1 MSEKNFEF
9 INIQRIEPEVKPL
22 EIRKVK
28 FDEIYEKQSL
38 REAKEQSSRC
48 LDCGNP
54 YCEWK
59 CPLHNYIPNWLKLVE
74 EGEIEQAADLCHET
88 NAFPEI
94 CGRICPQEKL
104 CEGACTL
111 NTGYEAVTIGQVE
124 KFISDTALE
133 RGWKPKKITNKKLD
147 IHVSIIGAGPAG
159 LACAETLI
167 RRGAN
172 CTVYDRYKEIGGL
185 LTYGIP
191 EFKLEK
197 KVIKRRRKILE
208 ELGVKFVMEFDV
220 DAKNLH
226 KIESKSDA
234 IFLGLGVY
242 ESIKSN
248 IEGDEK
254 DGVVEALPY
263 LIKNTEYLMDIDDP
277 LKMDFSDQKVV
288 VLGGGDTAMDC
299 VRTALRQKATSVTCV
314 YRRDRENMPGS
325 AREVNN
331 AEEEGVEF
339 VWLSAP
345 KEFIGKNKV
354 EGVIVDKIILG
365 EPDESGRKKPII
377 KKDSEYK
384 IKSDLVIK
392 ALGFDPENLPKLFNC
407 EKLELTKWGTIK
419 IDFDSMQT
427 SMPGVFAAGDIVRGA
442 SLVVW
447 AIKDGRDAATSIK
460 NFLERNEINKAKVA

>member
-133 RGWKPKKITNKKLD
+133 RGWKPKKITNNKLD

-325 AREVNN
+325 IKEVNH
-331 AEEEGVEF
+331 AMEEGVKF
-339 VWLSAP
+339 IFNAQP
-345 KEFIGKNKV
+345 KRLVGNGSIKQLE
-354 EGVIVDKIILG
+354 IIKTKLG
-365 EPDESGRKKPII
+365 NIDSTGRRKPILI
-377 KKDSEYK
+377 DGSEELLDIDK
-384 IKSDLVIK
+384 LVIAFGYSSSPQPFMEK
-392 ALGFDPENLPKLFNC
+392 EKINLEEDGLVS
-407 EKLELTKWGTIK
+407 LTNQKYK
-419 IDFDSMQT
+419 YQT
-427 SMPGVFAAGDIVRGA
+427 SNPKYFAGGDMVIGS
-442 SLVVW
+442 SLAVH
-447 AIKDGRDAATSIK
+447 AIAHGRDAAK
-460 NFLERNEINKAKVA
+460 EILGYISDKTGK